1 MNLVGKIFVVFIFVM
16 ALVFMALTLAVYTT
30 QRNWRDEVMRPQNEV
45 GGNKDLGLRPQL
57 ARVKRDL
64 DELKNVKEAT
74 DKELAAE
81 KTARATA
88 VTKLETELVLAQRN
102 EKSMQAG
109 RAELEKR
116 TRDAEAALNVTQ
128 KNCTDYRT
136 QLDKLRVDLLNA
148 VQDRDK
154 IFIDL
159 VKRNDEL
166 IQAVNKKDDLDKQLV
181 EAAKELAKAKECLR
195 YYDINMNSDYK
206 NANPPKVDGIVTGV
220 LESGLIEISL
230 GSDHGLRKGHVLQVY
245 RVNGGQSTY
254 VGRVEVVKVDPSR
267 SACKIDPKY
276 QNSNVMVND
285 RVASKIE

>member
-30 QRNWRDEVMRPQNEV
+30 QRNWRDVVMQPEATPT
-45 GGNKDLGLRPQL
+45 KDLGLKPQL
-57 ARVKRDL
+57 ARIRRDF
-64 DELKNVKEAT
+64 DELKNVKEAV
-74 DKELAAE
+74 DRELAAE
-81 KTARATA
+81 KTARTA
-88 VTKLETELVLAQRN
+88 AVAKLETDLVLAVK
-102 EKSMQAG
+102 EKNSMQAG

-116 TRDAEAALNVTQ
+116 TRDAEAALNATQ

-166 IQAVNKKDDLDKQLV
+166 IQATNKKDDLDKQLV